1 MQKLKS
7 LLNINEILTNPD
19 YTNNLENFLLS
30 CENEYK
36 KELKKERNI
45 QQIKEQMIN
54 KIQDNNKN
62 KTNSNLK
69 IEHVKKVDTAKNTK
83 KILNVDN
90 YYNDL
95 LQVTEL
101 DELEI
106 ILPEK
111 NKSNFSKI
119 INLLILRLLKD
130 INEYYYLFKMEQND
144 DEKEKLEQTICNLN
158 EKKDWLVLYRDYEE
172 EIIEENSITPKP
184 TYLIFMKNTYGNFT
198 IEADFKKITTN
209 EYNLDILNCLETL
222 KNNTHKTYKTFTKKQ
237 DGTLSGVSE
246 LWANPRCRIIYDRY
260 ENTEARFIFI
270 SSIIQKNTINSYYKI
285 ALENRNNQFKN
296 FKQKFINL
304 LENNSLDEIVKEHE
318 ELFSELTKTIKEGV
332 KYVRTIK

>member
-1 MQKLKS
+1 MQKLNS
-7 LLNINEILTNPD
+7 LLNINEILTNSN
-19 YTNNLENFLLS
+19 YANNLENFLLS
-30 CENEYK
+30 CEEEYK
-36 KELKKERNI
+36 EELKKERNI
-45 QQIKEQMIN
+45 KQFKEQMIS
-54 KIQDNNKN
+54 KIQDTNKN
-62 KTNSNLK
+62 TINSNEK
-69 IEHVKKVDTAKNTK
+69 VEQVKKVDTLKEK
-83 KILNVDN
+83 KKTLDVDN

-106 ILPEK
+106 ILPDK

-130 INEYYYLFKMEQND
+130 INEYYYLLKLEQNTE
-144 DEKEKLEQTICNLN
+144 EKEKLEQTICNLN

-172 EIIEENSITPKP
+172 EIIEENSITSKP

-198 IEADFKKITTN
+198 IESDLKKITTN
-209 EYNLDILNCLETL
+209 EYKVDILNCLETL
-222 KNNTHKTYKTFTKKQ
+222 KSNTHKTYKTFTKKQ
-237 DGTLSGVSE
+237 DGTLSGVRE

-260 ENTEARFIFI
+260 ENNEARFIFI

-285 ALENRNNQFKN
+285 SLENRNNQFKN

-304 LENNSLDEIVKEHE
+304 LEDNSLNEIVKEHE
-318 ELFSELTKTIKEGV
+318 DLFSELTKTIQEGV